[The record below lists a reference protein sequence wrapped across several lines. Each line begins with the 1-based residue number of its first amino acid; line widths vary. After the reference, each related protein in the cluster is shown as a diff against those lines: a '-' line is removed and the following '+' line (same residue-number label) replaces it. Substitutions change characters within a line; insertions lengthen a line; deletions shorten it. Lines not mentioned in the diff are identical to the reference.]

1 LTFID
6 PKQNVGREAEMFRW
20 RLWNRFRL
28 AGRKRAVVNRPMSF
42 DIDEF
47 AQLLSSRDPAALKQL
62 AARLTGNA
70 QVQPI
75 ADKRPFTKR

>member
-1 LTFID
+1 
-6 PKQNVGREAEMFRW
+6 
-20 RLWNRFRL
+20 
-28 AGRKRAVVNRPMSF
+28 MSV

-75 ADKRPFTKR
+75 ADKRSFTKR